1 MTRRSTIGERSM
13 GFVGLKEKDSGR
25 MTVGV
30 GGNDRS
36 TVRDDRSRRVI
47 KDKVSRGS
55 ETR

>member
-1 MTRRSTIGERSM
+1 M